1 MATKYAP
8 RTMTAAGQRA
18 RSLVGR
24 ANRVGYCLAECVRT
38 IYGIAGPYHWGGNG
52 RPWAINY
59 WLSAV
64 SRGKVVKTSNP
75 AKVPFGAMLFFDSG
89 RNRPEHVAIGAGGGY
104 CYTTDYPRRGR
115 WGRVPIRSIERA
127 WGMKLVGYILITGD
141 GVILTDRKKDVDPK
155 NPRSYYLG
163 AEGAYITDFG
173 KRLVAKGFGK
183 HYKVGPGPVYGEA
196 DRRNVMDV
204 QHALG
209 FEGDDAD
216 GFPGETSLA
225 FIFGPDKAIQRQN
238 ELPDVKEQA

>member
-8 RTMTAAGQRA
+8 RTMTAAGNKA

-38 IYGIAGPYHWGGNG
+38 VYGIQGPYHWGGNG

-64 SRGKVVKTSNP
+64 SRGKVVKTRDP
-75 AKVPFGAMLFFDSG
+75 MRVPFGAMLFFDSS
-89 RNRPEHVAIGAGGGY
+89 RNRPEHVAIGAGNGY
-104 CYTTDYPRRGR
+104 CYSTDFPRRGR
-115 WGRVPIRSIERA
+115 WGRVRIRSIESA
-127 WGMKLVGYILITGD
+127 WGMKLVGYILVTGD
-141 GVILTDRKKDVDPK
+141 GVTLTDKKKTVDPK
-155 NPRSYYLG
+155 DPRSYYLG

-173 KRLVAKGFGK
+173 KHLVAKGFGR

-196 DRRNVMDV
+196 DRLNVVEV

-209 FEGDDAD
+209 FSGADAD

-225 FIFGPDKAIQRQN
+225 YILGPDKTI
-238 ELPDVKEQA
+238 ELQDENPSTGDQA